1 MQYLVV
7 GSKSLCS
14 VMQLPRRNLP
24 ETNTLAYLRLRRR
37 RRKQSF
43 FPHRH
48 LIPLL
53 PQVVVVVR
61 LHVLLE
67 VPDVGEAAV
76 ADGTRVVQV
85 LAQRCRH

>member
-1 MQYLVV
+1 MKKIARDKN
-7 GSKSLCS
+7 SSLFAVAS
-14 VMQLPRRNLP
+14 A
-24 ETNTLAYLRLRRR
+24 TKKT
-37 RRKQSF
+37 KF

-85 LAQRCRH
+85 LAQR